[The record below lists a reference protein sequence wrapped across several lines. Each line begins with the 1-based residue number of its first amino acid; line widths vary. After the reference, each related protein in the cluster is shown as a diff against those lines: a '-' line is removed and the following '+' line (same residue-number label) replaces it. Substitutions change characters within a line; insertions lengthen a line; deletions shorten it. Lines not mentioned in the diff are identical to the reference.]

1 MPGGRRR
8 HTRQNP
14 QEENDNSPSESED
27 TTNVSILAEQEAMEA
42 IQTKI
47 IAEIQAVHVDVKKD
61 LNEAIG
67 TLKNELADFRGEMS
81 TKLNDISSELKEI
94 TDRVEATEQRVAEV
108 EESHAEHA
116 EMITYTLELQKSI
129 QAQLTDLEARS
140 RRNNIRIR
148 GIAEGSEGDN
158 MKTFLEQ
165 FLKDELSLTETPLGI
180 QRCHRSLGPRPPQ
193 DSNPR
198 SVLVYFLEYTTK
210 EQVLRSA
217 WRKKEIHYKG
227 KRVFFEQDYPTEIHV
242 KRKAYTFIR
251 KALKEKGIRFQMLYP
266 AKFRVFFDTGPVIYN
281 SVEETTDDLRKRG
294 LIPDGHGAAP
304 STRSKQTSWETAG
317 PKSRR
322 QQEIRLKHIQDKLK
336 GFRRNEESS

>member
-1 MPGGRRR
+1 
-8 HTRQNP
+8 
-14 QEENDNSPSESED
+14 
-27 TTNVSILAEQEAMEA
+27 
-42 IQTKI
+42 
-47 IAEIQAVHVDVKKD
+47 
-61 LNEAIG
+61 
-67 TLKNELADFRGEMS
+67 MS

-198 SVLVYFLEYTTK
+198 NTRE
-210 EQVLRSA
+210 
-217 WRKKEIHYKG
+217 KKSIHLHQKSS
-227 KRVFFEQDYPTEIHV
+227 Q
-242 KRKAYTFIR
+242 
-251 KALKEKGIRFQMLYP
+251 EKGIRFQMLYP

>member
-165 FLKDELSLTETPLGI
+165 FLKDELVS
-180 QRCHRSLGPRPPQ
+180 HRDSPRYSTLPPITGPRPRKIPTPGPPCFLFSGVPKKSSAPLRLEKKGDPLQ
-193 DSNPR
+193 GKT
-198 SVLVYFLEYTTK
+198 SV
-210 EQVLRSA
+210 
-217 WRKKEIHYKG
+217 
-227 KRVFFEQDYPTEIHV
+227 
-242 KRKAYTFIR
+242 
-251 KALKEKGIRFQMLYP
+251 
-266 AKFRVFFDTGPVIYN
+266 FR
-281 SVEETTDDLRKRG
+281 
-294 LIPDGHGAAP
+294 
-304 STRSKQTSWETAG
+304 TRL
-317 PKSRR
+317 PY
-322 QQEIRLKHIQDKLK
+322 
-336 GFRRNEESS
+336 RNT